1 MHMMERGGDIGA
13 IKMQERLVIRTS
25 SSQSSRKEGSSIYKI
40 RI

>member
-13 IKMQERLVIRTS
+13 IKMQERLVIGIS
-25 SSQSSRKEGSSIYKI
+25 PSQSSRKEGCSIYII